1 MPTLPSSLSWY
12 GGYVKFI
19 SYRLS
24 SAYLAKH
31 LYGIIIFIV
40 YSNKDNVTS

>member
-19 SYRLS
+19 SYRL